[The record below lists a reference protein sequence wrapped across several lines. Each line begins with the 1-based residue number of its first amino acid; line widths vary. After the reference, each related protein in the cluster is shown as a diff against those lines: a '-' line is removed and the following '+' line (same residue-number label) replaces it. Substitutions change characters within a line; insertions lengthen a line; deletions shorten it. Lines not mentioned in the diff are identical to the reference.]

1 MSELSQKC
9 LPLEKRFALIVR
21 HNKYLMCRNILVE
34 EELEAYKGLE
44 AKYADLKWEF
54 EKFKEENKKPP
65 VPQKKKHK
73 IAIQILRER
82 KLYHEYLNRTR
93 G

>member
-1 MSELSQKC
+1 MELSQKY
-9 LPLEKRFALIVR
+9 LPLGKRFALVVS
-21 HNKYLMCRNILVE
+21 HNKWLMTKNTLLE
-34 EELEAYKGLE
+34 QELASHVALK
-44 AKYADLKWEF
+44 AKYDDLKWQF

-73 IAIQILRER
+73 IAIKILKSHRLFQ
-82 KLYHEYLNRTR
+82 KYLNEIR